1 MKNLLSVENL
11 VSTTAKEARLFDL
24 EFSVGGKRVFI
35 KGAKLYGNSGMP
47 FDDYLNYWN
56 DEANL
61 KRAIDE
67 AKRIETVETKLF
79 NEKPG
84 DFKMKNLLNWNN
96 FVAVS
101 ENSNGSYNLEFHV
114 DGLLIV
120 ITGAELT
127 ESVTVDGV
135 PQHPLKYWHQEENIK
150 RAIEWAE
157 PEDIEVIGELD
168 ELDAEEDIKSI
179 LAAKDFEGILDEIAD
194 ITADL
199 ENNSTDVAKR
209 LDKVTLE
216 LQKQGKTAN
225 KDATSVSEPKSE
237 VALTAKQLADM
248 ADELLMFSRV
258 LKLQN
263 HSINL
268 TRSTQEVHGDE
279 LILHYDALY
288 KFTEDVYITN
298 VDMAKKIDEISF
310 LLQESENKD
319 EISAF
324 YNK

>member
-24 EFSVGGKRVFI
+24 EFFVGGKRVFI

-101 ENSNGSYNLEFHV
+101 EGEGGAFDLEFHV
-114 DGLLIV
+114 EGLRMFIRNAEMYDRPLI
-120 ITGAELT
+120 
-127 ESVTVDGV
+127 DGV
-135 PQHPLKYWHQEENIK
+135 IQHPLKYWYEEKNIK
-150 RAIEWAE
+150 RAIEQATEVDITEEVAE
-157 PEDIEVIGELD
+157 VTVSSDLLE
-168 ELDAEEDIKSI
+168 
-179 LAAKDFEGILDEIAD
+179 EIAD

-199 ENNSTDVAKR
+199 ANSSTDLVER
-209 LDKVTLE
+209 LDKFAFTL
-216 LQKQGKTAN
+216 QNQGKAAY
-225 KDATSVSEPKSE
+225 KGATSVSEPKDE
-237 VALTAKQLADM
+237 VALTAKQLADLGEM
-248 ADELLMFSRV
+248 LLTNKRMLEF
-258 LKLQN
+258 QN
-263 HSINL
+263 HALALVKPPKEIDREDLIMHYHELYRLIN
-268 TRSTQEVHGDE
+268 
-279 LILHYDALY
+279 
-288 KFTEDVYITN
+288 
-298 VDMAKKIDEISF
+298 DMFGANGEIAKQMDTAAF
-310 LLQESENKD
+310 LLLESTNKD
-319 EISAF
+319 EIDAH